1 MTQAVELKQTIYKW
15 VKREW
20 SEIYLG
26 KANRSNFLGKQN
38 AAQLKLKNNRLAS
51 LVHICH
57 KLPFREKLL
66 FKVEDKA
73 SHNQGETLLFLP
85 IAPTQAHM
93 VTVLTDNDFVGQIN
107 IAVDLSSIQ
116 ELVHVC
122 NTFGETD
129 WIHGQRNIQ
138 MKGLL
143 KKETIPRRW
152 EKTHENFISN
162 DL

>member
-1 MTQAVELKQTIYKW
+1 
-15 VKREW
+15 
-20 SEIYLG
+20 
-26 KANRSNFLGKQN
+26 
-38 AAQLKLKNNRLAS
+38 
-51 LVHICH
+51 
-57 KLPFREKLL
+57 
-66 FKVEDKA
+66 
-73 SHNQGETLLFLP
+73 
-85 IAPTQAHM
+85 M

-129 WIHGQRNIQ
+129 LIHGQRNIQ

-152 EKTHENFISN
+152 RKTHENFNSN